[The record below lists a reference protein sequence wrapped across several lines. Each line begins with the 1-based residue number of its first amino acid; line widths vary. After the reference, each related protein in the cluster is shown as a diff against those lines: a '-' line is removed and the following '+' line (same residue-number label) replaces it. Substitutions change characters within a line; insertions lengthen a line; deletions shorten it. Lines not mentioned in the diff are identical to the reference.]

1 MRRVMLL
8 ALLALAWPTA
18 ALAGS
23 FSYNTGITSNFSL
36 SGPCGVS
43 SDFDLTVSGNG
54 LTSTFCAN
62 SVSLTGS
69 ITVINSKT
77 GATLFQDR
85 LTNMDVSFEEDDIS
99 GGGDLL
105 PNASVISGGAE
116 MTVGLGGQTDFCTP
130 HVPPPCASIFVSG
143 TNVPEPSA
151 LEGLLLGTG
160 LLGLAELARR
170 KLNFFRQTGS

>member
-8 ALLALAWPTA
+8 ALLAVAFPTA

-23 FSYNTGITSNFSL
+23 FSYNTGLTANFSL
-36 SGPCGVS
+36 SGPCGGS

-77 GATLFQDR
+77 GAKLFQDR
-85 LTNMDVSFEEDDIS
+85 LTNVALTFDEDGILAF
-99 GGGDLL
+99 GDLV
-105 PNASVISGGAE
+105 PNASVISGGADFE
-116 MTVGLGGQTDFCTP
+116 LGLAGETSLCTP
-130 HVPPPCASIFVSG
+130 QVPVPCAFSSVHG

-160 LLGLAELARR
+160 LLGLAKLTRR
-170 KLNFFRQTGS
+170 KLKLGT